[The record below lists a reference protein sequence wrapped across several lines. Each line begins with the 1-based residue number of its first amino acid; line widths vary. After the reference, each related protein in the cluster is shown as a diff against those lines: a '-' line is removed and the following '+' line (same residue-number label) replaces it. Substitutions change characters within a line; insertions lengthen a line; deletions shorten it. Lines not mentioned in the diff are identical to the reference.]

1 MRVSFIVLICSVVLS
16 IFTIDVNAFISP
28 LISRPRLTS
37 KVGMEM
43 SVQDMMYSQMPHI
56 MSTLQLAD
64 TSVSEEE
71 VLDVVGQT
79 QNLPDPLLTVT
90 FALVLIAG
98 IAVLQFS
105 LGDLSKE
112 EGQARVR
119 DFLQTRKDT
128 ERKRGYFD

>member
-1 MRVSFIVLICSVVLS
+1 MRVSFIVLICAVVLS
-16 IFTIDVNAFISP
+16 IFEIDVNAFISP
-28 LISRPRLTS
+28 LTTRSKFTS
-37 KVGMEM
+37 KIGMEM
-43 SVQDMMYSQMPHI
+43 SVQDMIYSQMPHI

-112 EGQARVR
+112 VMI
-119 DFLQTRKDT
+119 F
-128 ERKRGYFD
+128 FI